1 MNLKELHDIERL
13 DKDLFETTDQFRANS
28 KLTSSDYRAD
38 EKCPRHSPSK
48 TDVRRNLR
56 LIKA

>member
-13 DKDLFETTDQFRANS
+13 DKDLFETTDQSRANS

-38 EKCPRHSPSK
+38 EKYPRPPPQN
-48 TDVRRNLR
+48 DVR
-56 LIKA
+56 